1 MALEKINDM
10 VIRLLVLN
18 PEARNDDY
26 ILYRDYCKKVNPSA
40 LNMDFETVLLNR
52 QQLGLASIETV
63 SRARRKAV
71 ELNPKLA
78 GDCYATAR
86 RRNEE
91 QVYRDLYKKR

>member
-1 MALEKINDM
+1 MAIDKINDL
-10 VIRLLVLN
+10 VIYILVQN

-26 ILYRDYCKKVNPSA
+26 ILYRDYCKEVNPSA

-63 SRARRKAV
+63 GRARRKAV

-91 QVYRDLYKKR
+91 EVYRDYYKR